1 MSPQERQSLML
12 LEPELR
18 LIQLTDVATRR
29 ALPPWLQR
37 TMLLLRFYIIVTVT
51 VVIVVLAR
59 GVH

>member
-1 MSPQERQSLML
+1 MSPQERQSLMS

-18 LIQLTDVATRR
+18 LVQLTDVASRR
-29 ALPPWLQR
+29 VLPPWLQR
-37 TMLLLRFYIIVTVT
+37 TMLFLRAYIIVTVT

>member
-37 TMLLLRFYIIVTVT
+37 TMLFLRAYIIVTVT